1 MRKPLPL
8 AGLAACAAWPAR
20 GARDIRLWHAMS
32 GEQRSEFERLAARF
46 NASQSEWR
54 VVLVRQ
60 ASHDQT
66 LGTALAA
73 LEPPHIVQM
82 DESGAADLLS
92 RKGVVRPLWQVMA
105 EAGGPPPG
113 RKDGPGGGG
122 GGGGGPR
129 PPPGPPPH

>member
-1 MRKPLPL
+1 
-8 AGLAACAAWPAR
+8 
-20 GARDIRLWHAMS
+20 MS

-105 EAGGPPPG
+105 EAGVPPPAA
-113 RKDGPGGGG
+113 KYVPAGGGG
-122 GGGGGPR
+122 VCGAPRR
-129 PPPGPPPH
+129 PPAPSPSTAAAGAP